1 MTNSLVMHRHA
12 AFLRQN
18 TRCWYCTCPMWEA
31 DPADFAMAV
40 GTTRKQARL
49 LQCTAE
55 HLVAKCE
62 GGKDVAT
69 NIVAACRYCNVGR
82 HKAKNPLPAQAMVG
96 RVRKLVAQERW
107 LPQGLHR
114 LARLA

>member
-1 MTNSLVMHRHA
+1 
-12 AFLRQN
+12 
-18 TRCWYCTCPMWEA
+18 MWEA
-31 DPADFAMAV
+31 DAANFALAV

-55 HLVAKCE
+55 HLVVKSE

-69 NIVAACRYCNVGR
+69 NIVAACRYCNVRR

-96 RVRKLVAQERW
+96 RVRRLVAQGRW

-114 LARLA
+114 LTQLG